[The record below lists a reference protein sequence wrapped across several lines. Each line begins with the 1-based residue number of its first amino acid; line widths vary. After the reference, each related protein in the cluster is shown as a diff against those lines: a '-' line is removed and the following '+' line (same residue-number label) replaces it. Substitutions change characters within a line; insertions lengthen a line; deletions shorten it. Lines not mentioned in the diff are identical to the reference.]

1 MRGAQR
7 SGVIAAGLVTLFLI
21 SLVPLIHPPTVQPLS
36 EDEPSAPFEAST
48 LGQATAIT
56 VGSWPDGANQRV
68 SISVPDGHAI
78 ETLELGIE
86 ASDLSDSVASSWTG
100 AGDFDQGSVYDGMDV
115 NGSELA
121 LLPQGWTYDFEGVN
135 PFTLG
140 GTNVWYYGAD
150 TTLGAGGAN
159 SGTSALYTYN
169 GNYPNNMGGPYWA
182 TSPVMNCGG
191 CSGAWNLKFM
201 KRLGVESSY
210 YDHAYVSV
218 KSTTGNW
225 VNVWSNPQST
235 INDGSYTQQ
244 TVSITNYVQ
253 NNPNFQVR
261 FGLGSSDGSVQYTGW
276 NIDDVEILPAASGIS
291 TGEGNWTSSTFG
303 PSDLGRGEERSYGFM
318 HMDATIDPSSVF
330 EWQLLDGQTM
340 MPIPGFE
347 HMTDTQVDLGIID
360 WREYPSARLQIHMLQ
375 GSGGGVSKIRS
386 ISFDGQISKTF
397 DTDPSANGWDIQSG
411 AWQSSGVI
419 SSSGDTTSEVYY
431 LRSGFSAIK
440 TANLVTGPG
449 FMEVTTDGGDTWVP
463 VDSQGNLNLD
473 EPKFMAQFRMRS
485 SGGTYSWDAFE
496 VELVR
501 TSVVHGLRFDIGL
514 DGISEWSLERNGLGS
529 LGLQDELLNG
539 DKWDL
544 LATSPSGTANFDVAL
559 PIDGVDAFQFAVASP
574 SAELSNPFMAMSVN
588 GQDILNRGLSN
599 LQDLQI
605 ITLTDAELNSLNT
618 GLQQATN
625 TVGISSLE
633 MATLQIRI
641 GSSLSSGDVLLGGIL
656 SPYNSSLTLNLN
668 AADPLVIGL
677 NDALSGVVAVQGE
690 KEITLP
696 VRMDGTGSIL
706 LTVNDVQTQAS
717 VEPISIIVNN
727 VSNTLVPSNDWI
739 ETTSTFDFAGIG
751 VTDAITHA
759 EQSSW
764 EVELNLIAPTS
775 QASIRC
781 PVNALPISPITL
793 SACTST
799 GIPLIWF
806 DDGDSGSI
814 EAIGSGSFLE
824 LHHRFKFPDSW
835 NDEPSAVIA
844 VNLLAPSGPM
854 LPVSASFG
862 LGNDQGVEND
872 ISLESWSVL
881 SSNGIRSTP
890 SHNYLR
896 AGEVVNIEV
905 VLGFEGSDEGTPR
918 SGQALVRFLV
928 DGTEYATSSSYT
940 NGVALFPYSIPTGRS
955 SMELG
960 VEVIPLRG
968 QGAVYQVNTSF
979 TFLFDNVAPTLIESD
994 VETFDHRESSPITPL
1009 HFTISDRPNLPTHA
1023 KAYVWT
1029 SWLDD
1034 ADQDGTMDYDEV
1046 RMNDLIQPEDLTPLM
1061 DDYSLILDTSDGTF
1075 GDYFVG
1081 WLEVADSAGHLMA
1094 GSGSFASP
1102 LFHVQINDNGAP
1114 SLGASSIGWSQG
1126 VNPWIHPGES
1136 TTIQVPIWEKNGIF
1150 DIAEINLSLASNT
1163 PFPTSISWNQSSGVC
1178 VSSHNFIN
1186 IESCSLIPTEQ
1197 DDLFSRNGEFVANF
1211 SIDWGY
1217 DADTSLVRVPHI
1229 TMLDQT
1235 GQSNRFTLEQ
1245 LGWKFSSEI
1254 VFDEESLSINLG
1266 DEPTDSLGY
1275 WVKPRTTFDLSGS
1288 LIWYRTEQPV
1298 LQDLDVAMDLGEN
1311 SAVLEAIN
1319 GTFSGTIMAPLIEDT
1334 YGLTGGLYDAPNG
1347 AIYRG
1352 DNSAFIWF
1360 IVDNQAPQ
1368 VTAIDR
1374 PSENSEL
1381 EEEDWKNL
1389 QFELRL
1395 NENARLDESSL
1406 QLHWSLNEAGLGI
1419 NSYVYDNG
1427 SLPLE
1432 ILGERLSGESI
1443 PVRCVL
1449 DLDELMLPVFRTS
1462 PVELRIWVTGTD
1474 SAGLQVDNFQNDI
1487 DSPLRVW
1494 SLEQRVAIYS
1504 FTKVEMDPKS
1514 DIHQGDYV
1522 EVATMI
1528 SNTGLAD
1535 GEAQVI
1541 VNLVESTGA
1550 RTQLDARTLAVQ
1562 SGETILYDY
1571 TWKPTRDG
1579 TMWLEINIVNGPS
1592 IQSSTVRVDEPR
1604 SEGVLGSISSVNS
1617 SLLVVVGL
1625 LTMSLVG
1632 LLVYGLRREDVQQ
1645 PQLAQSNQSPPV
1657 KKLETTPSSGPYGA
1671 PQEASSPGENP
1682 YQ

>member
-1 MRGAQR
+1 MRGAHR
-7 SGVIAAGLVTLFLI
+7 SSVVAAGLVTLFLF
-21 SLVPLIHPPTVQPLS
+21 SLIPLIHPPTVQPLP
-36 EDEPSAPFEAST
+36 EDEISSPFEAST

-78 ETLELGIE
+78 ESLDLDIA
-86 ASDLSDSVASSWTG
+86 ASDLSDSVGSSWTD

-121 LLPQGWTYDFEGVN
+121 LLPQGWSYDFEGVN

-140 GTNVWYYGAD
+140 GTNVWFHGTDGSIGAS
-150 TTLGAGGAN
+150 
-159 SGTSALYTYN
+159 SGTKAIYTYN
-169 GNYPNNMGGPYWA
+169 GNYPTYMGGPYWA

-218 KSTTGNW
+218 KGSNGNW

-235 INDGSYTQQ
+235 TNDGSYVQQ
-244 TVSITNYVQ
+244 TVSITNYVL

-261 FGLGSSDGSVQYTGW
+261 FGLGSSDGSIQYTGW

-291 TGEGNWTSSTFG
+291 TGEGNWTSSAFAPT
-303 PSDLGRGEERSYGFM
+303 DLGRGEERSYGFM

-330 EWQLLDGQTM
+330 EWQLLDAQTM
-340 MPIPGFE
+340 TPIPGFE
-347 HMTDTQVDLGIID
+347 HMTSTQVDLGIVD
-360 WREYPSARLQIHMLQ
+360 WREHPSARLKIHMLQ

-386 ISFDGQISKTF
+386 ISFDGHLSKTF
-397 DTDPSANGWDIQSG
+397 DVDPTNNGWNIQSG
-411 AWQSSGVI
+411 SWQSSGAI
-419 SSSGDTTSEVYY
+419 SSSGDVVSEVYHV
-431 LRSGFSAIK
+431 RSGFSAIK
-440 TANLVTGPG
+440 TANTVTGPG
-449 FMEVTTDGGDTWVP
+449 YMEVTTDGGDTWLP
-463 VDSQGNLNLD
+463 LNSQGNLDLD
-473 EPKFMAQFRMRS
+473 EPKFMVQFRMRS

-496 VELVR
+496 AELVR
-501 TSVVHGLRFDIGL
+501 TSVVRGLRFDIGL
-514 DGISEWSLERNGLGS
+514 DGIPEWSLERNGIGS

-539 DKWDL
+539 DMWNL
-544 LATSPSGTANFDVAL
+544 LYSSPSGTANFDVAL
-559 PIDGVDAFQFAVASP
+559 PTSGVDAFQFALASP
-574 SAELSNPFMAMSVN
+574 STELVNPFMAMSVN

-605 ITLTDAELNSLNT
+605 ITLTSTELSSLNT
-618 GLQQATN
+618 ALSTSTN

-641 GSSLSSGDVLLGGIL
+641 GSSLSSSDVLLGGIL
-656 SPYNSSLTLNLN
+656 APYNSSLSLNLN

-677 NDALSGVVAVQGE
+677 NDALSGIVAVQGE

-696 VRMDGTGSIL
+696 VRMDGTGSVL

-717 VEPISIIVNN
+717 VEPVSINVNN

-739 ETTSTFDFAGIG
+739 ETSAIFDFAGIS
-751 VTDAITHA
+751 VTDALTHA

-764 EVELNLIAPTS
+764 EVELNLIAPNS

-781 PVNALPISPITL
+781 PVSALPITPITI
-793 SACTST
+793 STCTSN
-799 GIPLIWF
+799 GIPLVWF
-806 DDGDSGSI
+806 DDGESGLI
-814 EAIGSGSFLE
+814 DALGSGSFLQ
-824 LHHRFKFPDSW
+824 LNHRFKFPDSW

-862 LGNDQGVEND
+862 LGDDQGVEND

-890 SHNYLR
+890 THNYLR

-905 VLGFEGSDEGTPR
+905 VLGFEGTEEGTPR

-968 QGAVYQVNTSF
+968 QEAVNQVNTSY
-979 TFLFDNVAPTLIESD
+979 TFLFDNIAPTLIKSD
-994 VETFDHRESSPITPL
+994 VETFDHRDSSPITPL

-1023 KAYVWT
+1023 KAYVWK
-1029 SWLDD
+1029 SWIDD
-1034 ADQDGTMDYDEV
+1034 ADQDGMMDQDEV
-1046 RMNDLIQPEDLTPLM
+1046 QILDLNQPENLTPLM
-1061 DDYSLILDTSDGTF
+1061 DDYSLVLDTSAATI

-1094 GSGSFASP
+1094 GSGTYNSP

-1114 SLGASSIGWSQG
+1114 SLGAASIGWSQG

-1136 TTIQVPIWEKNGIF
+1136 TMIQVPIWEKNGIF

-1163 PFPTSISWNQSSGVC
+1163 PFPATISWNQSSGIC
-1178 VSSHNFIN
+1178 TSSHNYIN
-1186 IESCSLIPTEQ
+1186 IESCSLIPTEE

-1217 DADTSLVRVPHI
+1217 DADTSLVRIPHI

-1235 GQSNRFTLEQ
+1235 GQSNRFTLEP
-1245 LGWKFSSEI
+1245 LGWKYSSEI
-1254 VFDEESLSINLG
+1254 VFDEESLSVTLG
-1266 DEPTDSLGY
+1266 NEATDSMGY

-1288 LIWYRTEQPV
+1288 LIWYRTEQPI
-1298 LQDLDVAMDLGEN
+1298 LQDLDVAIDLGEN
-1311 SAVLEAIN
+1311 SAVLETIN
-1319 GTFSGTIMAPLIEDT
+1319 GTFSGTIMAPLVEDT
-1334 YGLTGGLYDAPNG
+1334 YGLKGGLYDAPNG

-1360 IVDNQAPQ
+1360 IVDNQAPK

-1381 EEEDWKNL
+1381 KEEDWKNL

-1406 QLHWSLNEAGLGI
+1406 RLHWSLNEAGLGI
-1419 NSYVYDNG
+1419 NSYVYENG

-1432 ILGERLSGESI
+1432 ILGERLAGESI

-1449 DLDELMLPVFRTS
+1449 DLDELMLPVYRTS
-1462 PVELRIWVTGTD
+1462 AVELRIWVTGMD
-1474 SAGLQVDNFQNDI
+1474 AAGLQVDEVFNDI

-1494 SLEQRVAIYS
+1494 SLEQRVPIYS
-1504 FTKVEMDPKS
+1504 FTKVQMDPTS

-1522 EVATMI
+1522 EVATII

-1535 GEAQVI
+1535 GEAQII

-1550 RTQLDARTLAVQ
+1550 RTQLDARTLAIQ

-1571 TWKPTRDG
+1571 SWKPTRDG

-1625 LTMSLVG
+1625 LTMGLVG
-1632 LLVYGLRREDVQQ
+1632 LLVYGLRREEIQQ
-1645 PQLAQSNQSPPV
+1645 PQLGQSNQPPALQRAEA
-1657 KKLETTPSSGPYGA
+1657 KPPTGPYGA
-1671 PQEASSPGENP
+1671 PNEALSPGENP